1 MSSPPEGGAIILYD
15 GVCGLCNRL
24 NRFVLARDFRA
35 QFRFAAL
42 QSRFAREALARYGR
56 NPEDLD
62 TFYLLEDYGLPSERL
77 RSKSDAA
84 LRVLD
89 RIGGVWKVSRVI
101 AWLPTSLRD
110 LGYDLIAR
118 TRYRIFG
125 KTDRCRVPS
134 ARDRARFIEY
144 E

>member
-1 MSSPPEGGAIILYD
+1 MSSPSKGEAIVLYD

-24 NRFVLARDFRA
+24 NQFVLARDSAA

-42 QSRFAREALARYGR
+42 QSRFAGEVLARYGKD
-56 NPEDLD
+56 PKDLD

-84 LRVLD
+84 LRVLR
-89 RIGGVWKVSRVI
+89 RIGGVWKISRI
-101 AWLPTSLRD
+101 LAWLPRSLRD
-110 LGYDLIAR
+110 LGYDLVAR

-125 KTDRCRVPS
+125 KSDRCRVPS
-134 ARDRARFIEY
+134 PRDRARFIEY

>member
-1 MSSPPEGGAIILYD
+1 MSAPSEGEAIILYD

-24 NRFVLARDFRA
+24 NRFVLARDSRA

-42 QSRFAREALARYGR
+42 QSRFAREVLGRYRR

-77 RSKSDAA
+77 RSRSNAA
-84 LRVLD
+84 LRVLE
-89 RIGGVWKVSRVI
+89 RLGGVWKLSRI
-101 AWLPTSLRD
+101 AAWLPRPLRD
-110 LGYDLIAR
+110 FGYDLVAR

-125 KTDRCRVPS
+125 KTERCRVPS
-134 ARDRARFIEY
+134 ERDRARFVEY